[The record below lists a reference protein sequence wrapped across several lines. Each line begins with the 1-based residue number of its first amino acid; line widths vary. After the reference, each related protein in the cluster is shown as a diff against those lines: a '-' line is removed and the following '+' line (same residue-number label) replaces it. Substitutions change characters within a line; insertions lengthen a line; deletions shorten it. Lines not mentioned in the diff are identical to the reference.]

1 MFNQSIN
8 IVILAGRLGD
18 DPAVRYMQNG
28 DPVANF
34 SIATSSKWK
43 DKNTGDKMER
53 TEWHKVVVF
62 GKRAEIIGQY
72 YHKGDLIHVSGELR
86 TKKWTDKE
94 GQDKYTTE
102 VVLAQWGGDVQMLYS
117 KGNSSSA
124 PPEGEA
130 VRPEAA
136 VAASDDF
143 DDDIPF

>member
-18 DPAVRYMQNG
+18 DPAVRYMQSG

-34 SIATSSKWK
+34 SIATSEKWK
-43 DKNTGDKMER
+43 DKNTGEKMER

-72 YHKGDLIHVSGELR
+72 YHKGDLIHVQGSLR

-94 GQDKYTTE
+94 GNDRYTTE
-102 VVLAQWGGDVQMLYS
+102 IMLAQWGGDVQMIHS
-117 KGNSSSA
+117 KGVANDSA
-124 PPEGEA
+124 PQQEA
-130 VRPEAA
+130 SRPAA
-136 VAASDDF
+136 AAAASDDF